1 MHEMQEIIQYIIEF
15 LLYGNKQAAQ
25 WVGYTNNPEE
35 WHRYKV
41 VITPNG
47 HLGKDLVYPNID
59 ETKLSKHILESEANE
74 QEDYSEENIVH
85 VIETDIIYTTFFF
98 ISRAEELLDNRR
110 DEHNRFLAKFSILGK
125 NNRLM
130 IPLIDEY
137 ARLLLKLLDLD
148 LPRPRYSNIYLT
160 HDIDSIAQY
169 RHMRGAIGGILR
181 GNIRGVI
188 SALQNIHNDPIYTFS
203 WFISQ
208 DKMVDQAEVIYFVK
222 DTPGRGYDYPQYDLN
237 GKDYQLTHRLL
248 TNSNAQIGW
257 HSSYYGVAPC
267 SEQANG
273 LDHQLHRS
281 HFLRCSIDQM
291 QQLADMGVKDDFTMM
306 FADHVGFRLQTTRA
320 VRWIN
325 PKTWQLT
332 NLQLHPMTIMDCT
345 LNNEQYMHLT
355 EDEAYFL
362 CQRLFEKVYQNA
374 GEVVLLWHNSIVTK
388 DGYHRSLYPKL
399 LNILR

>member
-59 ETKLSKHILESEANE
+59 ETKLSKHILESEANG

-169 RHMRGAIGGILR
+169 RHLRGAIGGILR
-181 GNIRGVI
+181 GNIRRVI

-203 WFISQ
+203 WFIS
-208 DKMVDQAEVIYFVK
+208 
-222 DTPGRGYDYPQYDLN
+222 
-237 GKDYQLTHRLL
+237 
-248 TNSNAQIGW
+248 
-257 HSSYYGVAPC
+257 
-267 SEQANG
+267 
-273 LDHQLHRS
+273 LD
-281 HFLRCSIDQM
+281 
-291 QQLADMGVKDDFTMM
+291 
-306 FADHVGFRLQTTRA
+306 
-320 VRWIN
+320 
-325 PKTWQLT
+325 
-332 NLQLHPMTIMDCT
+332 
-345 LNNEQYMHLT
+345 
-355 EDEAYFL
+355 
-362 CQRLFEKVYQNA
+362 
-374 GEVVLLWHNSIVTK
+374 
-388 DGYHRSLYPKL
+388 
-399 LNILR
+399 